1 MFKPALIG
9 LAILAF
15 TTTAILAQDKI
26 DCGSAYKNS
35 LNRLRHKQLSPQ
47 RLATLSRWALRIYD
61 ACQTE
66 DLANAKTLFD
76 SLDRLKD

>member
-9 LAILAF
+9 PALIGFAMLVF
-15 TTTAILAQDKI
+15 TATAISAQDKI
-26 DCGSAYKNS
+26 DCGSTYKNS

-61 ACQTE
+61 ACQTR
-66 DLANAKTLFD
+66 T
-76 SLDRLKD
+76 